1 MEVLC
6 ESKAVDLKHLFKYL
20 LFFLIMEDS
29 NFFYKIC
36 VKTLRYTRLELRQ
49 NIFSMTCHNTQH
61 SYGIIKTKQAIQ
73 YRSEEVPLQQIT

>member
-49 NIFSMTCHNTQH
+49 NIFFNDLP
-61 SYGIIKTKQAIQ
+61 Q
-73 YRSEEVPLQQIT
+73 YSAFLWYN

>member
-20 LFFLIMEDS
+20 LFSLIMEDS

-49 NIFSMTCHNTQH
+49 NIFFNDLP
-61 SYGIIKTKQAIQ
+61 Q
-73 YRSEEVPLQQIT
+73 YSAFLWYN